1 MTLRQPAEELFKIAL
16 TRSEQY
22 ELNIVRR
29 KQLVDYSAYKVKS
42 LVRNKARDHRDYRNI
57 LIRLEAAFLLQ
68 LELVFSLA
76 RKAFCRKMILYI
88 GVGLGIIVIGIYTVN
103 YAAEL
108 IAAGLENVR

>member
-1 MTLRQPAEELFKIAL
+1 MRQPAEELFKIAL
-16 TRSEQY
+16 ACSEQY
-22 ELNIVRR
+22 KLNIVRL
-29 KQLVDYSAYKVKS
+29 KQLVDYSAYKIKS
-42 LVRNKARDHRDYRNI
+42 LVRNKARYHRNYGNI
-57 LIRLEAAFLLQ
+57 LVGLKAAFLLQ

-76 RKAFCRKMILYI
+76 RKTFCREMIMYI